1 MDLKLRSCVT
11 EDVDQAPVAKGP
23 QGLRGRKATLKEEK
37 ERPSLYRNT
46 TVVAVDVMP
55 H

>member
-11 EDVDQAPVAKGP
+11 EDVDLPVAKGP

-37 ERPSLYRNT
+37 ERLSIYRNI
-46 TVVAVDVMP
+46 TVVAVD
-55 H
+55 